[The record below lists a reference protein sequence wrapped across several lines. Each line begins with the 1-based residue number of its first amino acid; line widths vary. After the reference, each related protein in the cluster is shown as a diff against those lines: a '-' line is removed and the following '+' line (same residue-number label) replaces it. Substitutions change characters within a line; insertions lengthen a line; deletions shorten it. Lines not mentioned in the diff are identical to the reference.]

1 MKINEDI
8 MVGNTGKTIKKLV
21 TKHIVQCNLGTRNV
35 VANSDNN
42 ANFSSALII
51 GNKLNVSGNKVVI
64 GEDVSKIKINMI
76 VNLQAQSGGLS
87 DVSIRVLKNN
97 NVVGRSYSYHSNLG
111 VYYYATC
118 VISNFILEVQN
129 NDEISYGIQA
139 NKNYTLHDDEWGVSK
154 LLIEVIE

>member
-42 ANFSSALII
+42 ANFSSSLIV
-51 GNKLNVSGNKVVI
+51 GSKLSVSGNKVVI
-64 GEDVSKIKINMI
+64 GEDVSKIKVNMI
-76 VNLQAQSGGLS
+76 ANLQDQSGGLS
-87 DVSIRVLKNN
+87 DISIRVLKNN

-118 VISNFILEVQN
+118 IISDLILEVQN
-129 NDEISYGIQA
+129 NDEIGYGIQT

>member
-1 MKINEDI
+1 MKINENIKIGD
-8 MVGNTGKTIKKLV
+8 TGKRINDLIKHL
-21 TKHIVQCNLGTRNV
+21 VQCNLGTRNV

-111 VYYYATC
+111 VYYYVTC
-118 VISNFILEVQN
+118 VISDLILEVQE
-129 NDEISYGIQA
+129 NDEISYKISVD
-139 NKNYTLHDDEWGVSK
+139 KSYTLHDDEWGISK
-154 LLIEVIE
+154 LLVEVLE

>member
-8 MVGNTGKTIKKLV
+8 MVGNTGKTIKKIV

-42 ANFSSALII
+42 ANFSSSLIV
-51 GNKLNVSGNKVVI
+51 GSKLSVSENKVVI

>member
-1 MKINEDI
+1 

-76 VNLQAQSGGLS
+76 VNLQEQTGGLS
-87 DVSIRVLKNN
+87 DISIKVLKNN
-97 NVVGRSYSYHSNLG
+97 SVVGRSYSYHSNLG

-118 VISNFILEVQN
+118 VISDLIIEVQDS
-129 NDEISYGIQA
+129 DEISYGITVD
-139 NKNYTLHDDEWGVSK
+139 KSYTLHDDEWGVSK
-154 LLIEVIE
+154 LIVEVIE